1 MPYEI
6 RHETRDGVEKDCVYK
21 KDGGALVG
29 CTDRGKGEEYIAAM
43 YANENKA
50 DDAPWWVTS
59 KELREICESCGDNAV
74 RMGLTAINLKAMPAQ
89 LLSSLCDKLGG
100 ADGFFTRCTETSFGE
115 FDPGNKESFCA
126 WLKHQCTGEW
136 PGQKALADQSPLRL
150 AIIISSNAYIDRQ
163 REIVRQKAL
172 EDYVESAWKGNM
184 FVGSNPLLVWH
195 GGDAIGDIVYADME
209 GPFLIEVAQE
219 RPDGP
224 VNLAKRGEAPVMTTV
239 KAVWDALENS
249 DIDWGASHEFLYAVK
264 DREDGVYD
272 NILKLETSVLPRENA
287 ANGYTFFAVIGDNH
301 D

>member
-1 MPYEI
+1 MPYDI
-6 RHETRDGVEKDCVYK
+6 REEEKDGVKKDCVYK
-21 KDGGALVG
+21 KDTGELVG
-29 CTDRGKGEEYIAAM
+29 CTERGNGQNYVDAI

-50 DDAPWWVTS
+50 DSDPWWVTA
-59 KELREICESCGDNAV
+59 KELSEICESCGDNAE

-89 LLSSLCDKLGG
+89 LLSALCDKLGG
-100 ADGFFTRCTETSFGE
+100 EAGFFERCSGMSFGS
-115 FDPGNKESFCA
+115 FDPGDKDSFCA
-126 WLKHQCTGEW
+126 WLKHECTGQW
-136 PGQKALADQSPLRL
+136 PGQKAMSDGPRLRL
-150 AIIISSNAYIDRQ
+150 AVIVSSNAYVDRQ

-172 EDYVESAWKGNM
+172 ENYVESAWKGDM
-184 FVGSNPLLVWH
+184 FVGNNPLLVWH

-209 GPFLIEVAQE
+209 GPFLIEVARE

-239 KAVWDALENS
+239 KAVWNALENS
-249 DIDWGASHEFLYAVK
+249 DIEWGASHEFLYAVK